1 MFRVSQFMKEI
12 ARPTPLGPKRE
23 PTGPVVIWNLVRRCN
38 LACRH
43 CYSISPTSTFRGLS
57 TRNLTVM
64 DDLKA
69 PVPVLI
75 LSGGEPSASDIFD
88 IARRAKA
95 GLLRRCPPTAR

>member
-43 CYSISPTSTFRGLS
+43 CYSISADIDFPGELS
-57 TRNLTVM
+57 NAEISVM

-69 PVPVLI
+69 
-75 LSGGEPSASDIFD
+75 STC
-88 IARRAKA
+88 
-95 GLLRRCPPTAR
+95 RC